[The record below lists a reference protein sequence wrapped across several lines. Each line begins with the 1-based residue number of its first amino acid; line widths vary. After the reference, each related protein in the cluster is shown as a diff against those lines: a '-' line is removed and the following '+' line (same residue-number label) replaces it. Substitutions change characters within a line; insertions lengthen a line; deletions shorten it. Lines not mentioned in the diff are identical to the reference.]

1 MAGGKLY
8 LGCPVWAHAPWR
20 GTFFTAS
27 ARREEFLPQY
37 GRVFDTAEGNSTFY
51 GLPSAETVARW
62 AVEAPDT
69 FRFCLKFPR
78 VVTHDHALAGAAAAE
93 ETRRF
98 LERLAPLGAKL
109 GPFFLQLHA
118 SFGPERRT
126 VLEAFLR
133 ALPREFSYAVEV
145 RHAGFFD
152 QGPHERALDET
163 LGALGVDRVCFDT
176 RGLHA
181 SAATD
186 EFTLDAKRKKPRVP
200 LRTTATGT
208 RPFVRF
214 VGDPQVEQNDA
225 VLQAWAQVVARWL
238 AEGRTP
244 FFFTHH
250 PDDAH
255 APALARRFQAMV
267 HAVSPA
273 VPSPVAWPA
282 EEPPPAAE
290 PTGQLSWF

>member
-1 MAGGKLY
+1 L
-8 LGCPVWAHAPWR
+8 
-20 GTFFTAS
+20 
-27 ARREEFLPQY
+27 
-37 GRVFDTAEGNSTFY
+37 
-51 GLPSAETVARW
+51 ET
-62 AVEAPDT
+62 
-69 FRFCLKFPR
+69 
-78 VVTHDHALAGAAAAE
+78 
-93 ETRRF
+93 
-98 LERLAPLGAKL
+98 
-109 GPFFLQLHA
+109 FLQ
-118 SFGPERRT
+118 
-126 VLEAFLR
+126 

-145 RHAGFFD
+145 RHARFFD

-181 SAATD
+181 SSATD

-214 VGDPQVEQNDA
+214 VGDPRIEQNDA
-225 VLQAWAQVVARWL
+225 VLQAWAQVVARWV

-255 APALARRFQAMV
+255 APALARRFQTMV
-267 HAVSPA
+267 HAVNPTVPA
-273 VPSPVAWPA
+273 PVAWPA